1 MKNKAGLRKGAQ
13 LRSKYEATTCVTRNA
28 LIARSFFKLEGNRLR
43 NRGKHK
49 VSLWRRLLWIAGAG
63 MLIGL
68 IWFGYTQWK
77 IGGAGYAN
85 FANSSKP
92 TEVGIVLGASL
103 WRDKPSPAL
112 QERLDLSLELYEQ
125 GKFEYFIVTGGKD
138 RPNAQLSE
146 AEGMANYLIEHG
158 VEPSR
163 IEMEKHATSTLEN
176 LKFSQ
181 DIMKEKGWKSATIM
195 THDFHGARAYEIAD
209 ALGYEQPELKT
220 TGSKVLFLP
229 WHRTRESLAYTK
241 WKWDELWL
249 R

>member
-1 MKNKAGLRKGAQ
+1 MQRAMKSLRVLFLQEGKRLHHNGKPKG
-13 LRSKYEATTCVTRNA
+13 
-28 LIARSFFKLEGNRLR
+28 
-43 NRGKHK
+43 
-49 VSLWRRLLWIAGAG
+49 SLWKRVFWTAGACI
-63 MLIGL
+63 LIGL

-77 IGGAGYAN
+77 IGGGGAASLTT
-85 FANSSKP
+85 SSQP

-103 WRDKPSPAL
+103 WKDKVSPAL
-112 QERLDLSLELYEQ
+112 QERLDLSLELHKQ

-138 RPNAQLSE
+138 RPDAQLSE

-163 IEMEKHATSTLEN
+163 IELEKRATSTLEN
-176 LKFSQ
+176 LKYSQ
-181 DIMKEKGWKSATIM
+181 NIMKEKGWKSATIM
-195 THDFHGARAYEIAD
+195 THDFHGARSYEIAD
-209 ALGYEQPELKT
+209 ALGYDHPELKT
-220 TGSKVLFLP
+220 TESKVLYLP